1 MSTLSISD
9 IDVKDKR
16 VLCRVDFNVPLDGDV
31 VTDNKRIEGAL
42 PTIKHIIEN
51 GGKCILMSHLGRP
64 KGERNLKYS
73 LKPACVEL
81 SKLLGI
87 DVAFAEDCIDEQAET
102 AANNLKSG
110 EVLLLENLRFY
121 AEEEKNDSEFSK
133 KLARLGDIFVND
145 AFGTAHRAHA
155 STDGVPRSFEVAA
168 SGFLID
174 KELEFL
180 GDTVSSP
187 KTPFVAIMGGAKV
200 KDKIKVLN
208 NLLPIVDKLIIGGG
222 MTYTFFK
229 AQGMEIG
236 DSLLDSDSIDFAKEM
251 LEKYADKIL
260 LPTDSLITNSL
271 NFDEKTL
278 GETKNHLKGDF
289 PEGWEGVDIGAETID
304 KFSDVILNAKTVLWN
319 GPMGVFEI
327 EASSKGT
334 MALAA
339 KLAEAT
345 ENGTIS
351 IIGGGDSAA
360 AVKKGG
366 LSSKMTHVSTGGGAS
381 LEFLEGKVL
390 PGIAALSQ
398 K

>member
-1 MSTLSISD
+1 MTTLSISD

-31 VTDNKRIEGAL
+31 VTDNKRIEAAL

-64 KGERNLKYS
+64 KGEKNLKYS
-73 LKPACVEL
+73 LKPASVEL
-81 SKLLGI
+81 SKLLGLT
-87 DVAFAEDCIDEQAET
+87 VAFAENCIGEEAEN
-102 AANNLKSG
+102 AANNLKG
-110 EVLLLENLRFY
+110 GDVLLLENLRFHP
-121 AEEEKNDSEFSK
+121 EEEKNDPEFSK
-133 KLARLGDIFVND
+133 KLAGLGDVFVND

-155 STDGVPRSFEVAA
+155 STDGTPRLFKIAA
-168 SGFLID
+168 CGFLID
-174 KELEFL
+174 CELKFL
-180 GDTVSSP
+180 GDTVSNPQS
-187 KTPFVAIMGGAKV
+187 PFVAIMGGAKV

-229 AQGMEIG
+229 AQGLEIG
-236 DSLLDSDSIDFAKEM
+236 DSLLDSGSIDFAKEM
-251 LEKYADKIL
+251 LDKYSDKIL
-260 LPTDSLITNSL
+260 LPTDSLITNGL
-271 NFDEKTL
+271 NFDDKTL
-278 GETKNHLKGDF
+278 GDTQFQAKGDF
-289 PEGWEGVDIGAETID
+289 PAGWEGVDIGPETI
-304 KFSDVILNAKTVLWN
+304 KSFSEVIMNAKTVLWN

-327 EASSKGT
+327 EESAKGT
-334 MALAA
+334 MSLAH

-360 AVKKGG
+360 AVKKAG
-366 LSSKMTHVSTGGGAS
+366 LASKMTHVSTGGGAS
-381 LEFLEGKVL
+381 LEFLEGKAL
-390 PGIAALSQ
+390 PGIAALST

>member
-1 MSTLSISD
+1 MSTLSLSD

-31 VTDNKRIEGAL
+31 VTDNKRIEAAL
-42 PTIKHIIEN
+42 PTIKHIIEK

-64 KGERNLKYS
+64 KGEVNLKYS
-73 LKPACVEL
+73 LRPACVEL
-81 SKLLGI
+81 GRLLGAE
-87 DVAFAEDCIDEQAET
+87 VAFAENCIGAEAEN

-110 EVLLLENLRFY
+110 EVLLLENLRFH
-121 AEEEKNDSEFSK
+121 AEEEKNDSDFAK
-133 KLARLGDIFVND
+133 KLAGLGDVFVND

-155 STDGVPRSFEVAA
+155 STDGAPRLFETAA
-168 SGFLID
+168 CGFLID
-174 KELEFL
+174 CELKFL
-180 GDTVSSP
+180 GDSVSNPQS
-187 KTPFVAIMGGAKV
+187 PFVAIMGGAKV

-229 AQGMEIG
+229 AQGLEIG

-260 LPTDSLITNSL
+260 LPSDSLITNGL
-271 NFDEKTL
+271 NFDDKTL
-278 GETKNHLKGDF
+278 GETKIQVKGNF
-289 PEGWEGVDIGAETID
+289 PEGWEGVDIGPETI
-304 KFSDVILNAKTVLWN
+304 KSFGDVILNAKTVLWN

-327 EASSKGT
+327 AESAKGT
-334 MALAA
+334 MALAD

-345 ENGTIS
+345 ENGTTS

-360 AVKKGG
+360 AVKKAN

-381 LEFLEGKVL
+381 LEFLEGKAL
-390 PGIAALSQ
+390 PGIAALST